1 MANQFKL
8 LVGSSAL
15 AAMLAACGGGGSSS
29 TPASNT
35 SDAATRALPPEIAEI
50 IDEQNELTDALC
62 PGASADAGE
71 GGSMDPGECLTEG
84 EEGSEDDTGSELSQ
98 DMIVQQF
105 CPDAAVAFDPA
116 GLFDPAMLQE
126 DPQAAL
132 TGFFEQS
139 GTFAAACLQEAAGNL
154 QNAGD
159 LLGGSN
165 PITEAICPVESMED
179 TVDPA
184 NCFAEAAAGGN
195 LPGGGDGGDE
205 AADPIAEQLCPE
217 TGSIAPNP
225 ASPTACLDEASRVYV
240 TIIDMITAPNPLT
253 EQICPMDAQDG
264 RINPADCFAEAT
276 MGGGGFPGDGGGD
289 SNPFKPLLEQFCP
302 DAAVAPVGP
311 TTPVDCLAE
320 AGGNFEEV
328 QDLLLGPN
336 PLTENLCPEAAQ
348 TTPIDPAACF
358 MEVGG
363 GGLPGGGGGDNPLAP
378 VLEQFCPETAA
389 DEVGPTTPIDCLTE
403 AGSAFGDVQDLLLGP
418 NPLTENLCP
427 EAAQTTPIDPAAC
440 FEEAAGGAGGLPGG
454 GGDNPLAPVLEQF
467 CPETA
472 ENEVGPTTPVDCLA
486 EAGGNFQ
493 DVQDLLLGPNPLT
506 ENLCPEAAQT
516 TPIDPAA
523 CFEEV
528 AGGADGGDG
537 GDGGNG
543 GGDNPLAPVLEQ
555 FCPET
560 AAGAVG
566 PTTPIDCLTEAGSA
580 FGDVQDLL
588 LGPNPLTENLCP
600 EAAQT
605 TPIDPAACFEEAAGG
620 AGGLPGGGGD
630 NPLAPVLE
638 QFCPETAESEVGP
651 TTPVDCLA
659 EAGGNFQDVQDLLLG
674 PNPLTE
680 NLCPEAAQS
689 TPIDPAACFEEAAGG
704 AGGLPGG
711 GGDNPLAPV
720 LEQFCPET
728 AAGEVGPTTPIDCLT
743 EAGSAFG
750 DVQDLISGS
759 NPLTEQLCPEE
770 SADGNVDP
778 AACFQEAAAMG
789 GELPGGG
796 ANPFAPV
803 LEQFCPDAAAG
814 DLGPT
819 TPIDCLTEA
828 GSALEDVQDLIS
840 GSNPLTDALCPEESA
855 DGNVDPAA
863 CFQEA
868 AAMGGELP
876 GGGENPFAP
885 VLEQFC
891 PETAVAELGPTT
903 PVDCLAEAGGS
914 FGNIED
920 ILGGSNPLTEQLCP
934 EESADGNVDPAACF
948 QEAVAGGMPGGGG
961 DNPLA
966 PALEQFCPETAAG
979 ELGPTTPADCLA
991 EAGSGLAAL
1000 EELLGPLSEPNPV
1013 TEQVCPETSATGSVD
1028 PTACFVESLDN
1039 IELLNT
1045 ESIGL
1050 LPGCPLLS
1058 AFNEEGNLSLTLGLA
1073 CLLNQE
1079 AGETPSLE
1087 DNPLA
1092 DLFDT
1097 LFGGFL

>member
-1 MANQFKL
+1 LANQFKL

-62 PGASADAGE
+62 PDASGDAGD
-71 GGSMDPGECLTEG
+71 GGSMDPDECLTEG
-84 EEGSEDDTGSELSQ
+84 EEGSEDDTGFELSQ

-126 DPQAAL
+126 DPQTAL

-165 PITEAICPVESMED
+165 PITEAICPEESMD
-179 TVDPA
+179 GTVDPA

-195 LPGGGDGGDE
+195 LPGGGDGGDG

-225 ASPTACLDEASRVYV
+225 ASPTACLDEASRVYI

-253 EQICPMDAQDG
+253 EQICPQDAADG
-264 RINPADCFAEAT
+264 RVNPPDCFAEAT
-276 MGGGGFPGDGGGD
+276 MGIGGFPGDPGGGD
-289 SNPFKPLLEQFCP
+289 GSNPFAPVLEQFCP
-302 DAAVAPVGP
+302 DTAAAPIGP

-320 AGGNFEEV
+320 AGGDFDDV

-389 DEVGPTTPIDCLTE
+389 GEVGPTTPIDCLTE
-403 AGSAFGDVQDLLLGP
+403 AGSAFGDVQDLISGS
-418 NPLTENLCP
+418 NPLTEQLCP
-427 EAAQTTPIDPAAC
+427 EESADGTVDPAAC

-472 ENEVGPTTPVDCLA
+472 ENEVSPTTPVDCLA

-516 TPIDPAA
+516 
-523 CFEEV
+523 
-528 AGGADGGDG
+528 
-537 GDGGNG
+537 
-543 GGDNPLAPVLEQ
+543 
-555 FCPET
+555 
-560 AAGAVG
+560 
-566 PTTPIDCLTEAGSA
+566 
-580 FGDVQDLL
+580 
-588 LGPNPLTENLCP
+588 
-600 EAAQT
+600 
-605 TPIDPAACFEEAAGG
+605 
-620 AGGLPGGGGD
+620 
-630 NPLAPVLE
+630 
-638 QFCPETAESEVGP
+638 
-651 TTPVDCLA
+651 
-659 EAGGNFQDVQDLLLG
+659 
-674 PNPLTE
+674 
-680 NLCPEAAQS
+680 

-759 NPLTEQLCPEE
+759 NPLTEALCPEE
-770 SADGNVDP
+770 SADGTVDP
-778 AACFQEAAAMG
+778 AACFEEAAG
-789 GELPGGG
+789 GAGGLPGGG
-796 ANPFAPV
+796 GDNPLAPV
-803 LEQFCPDAAAG
+803 LEQFCPETAENEVGPTTPVDCLAEAGGNFQDVQDLLLGSNPLTEQLCPEASADAPIDPAACFMEAAG
-814 DLGPT
+814 GLAPGGGELPGADGNPLAPVLAQFCPDTSEADLGPT

-828 GSALEDVQDLIS
+828 GGNFGDVQDLLLGSNPLTEQLCPEASADAPIDPAACFMEAAGGLAPGGGELPGADGNPLEPVLAQFCPDTSEADLGPTTPLDCLIEAGGNFGDVQDLLLGSNPLTEQLCPEASADSPIDPAACFMEAAGGLAPGGGELPGADGNPLAPVLAQFCPDTSEADLGPTTPLDCLTEAGGNFGDVQELLLGSNPLTEQLCPEASADSPIDPAACFEEAAGGFAPGGGGLPGADGNPLAPVLGQFCPDASEADLGPTTPFDCLIEAGSAFGDIQDAIS
-840 GSNPLTDALCPEESA
+840 GSNPLTDQICSEESA

-863 CFQEA
+863 CFMEAISGGAGGDGTPLDPILDGICPDA
-868 AAMGGELP
+868 AAGGLSPTLAFECL
-876 GGGENPFAP
+876 
-885 VLEQFC
+885 LE
-891 PETAVAELGPTT
+891 G
-903 PVDCLAEAGGS
+903 
-914 FGNIED
+914 
-920 ILGGSNPLTEQLCP
+920 
-934 EESADGNVDPAACF
+934 
-948 QEAVAGGMPGGGG
+948 
-961 DNPLA
+961 
-966 PALEQFCPETAAG
+966 
-979 ELGPTTPADCLA
+979 
-991 EAGSGLAAL
+991 GSGLA
-1000 EELLGPLSEPNPV
+1000 G
-1013 TEQVCPETSATGSVD
+1013 
-1028 PTACFVESLDN
+1028 
-1039 IELLNT
+1039 
-1045 ESIGL
+1045 
-1050 LPGCPLLS
+1050 
-1058 AFNEEGNLSLTLGLA
+1058 
-1073 CLLNQE
+1073 
-1079 AGETPSLE
+1079 
-1087 DNPLA
+1087 
-1092 DLFDT
+1092 
-1097 LFGGFL
+1097 LFGG

>member
-29 TPASNT
+29 APASNT

-62 PGASADAGE
+62 PGSSADAGE

-389 DEVGPTTPIDCLTE
+389 GEVGPTTPIDCLTE

-486 EAGGNFQ
+486 EAGG
-493 DVQDLLLGPNPLT
+493 
-506 ENLCPEAAQT
+506 
-516 TPIDPAA
+516 
-523 CFEEV
+523 
-528 AGGADGGDG
+528 
-537 GDGGNG
+537 
-543 GGDNPLAPVLEQ
+543 
-555 FCPET
+555 
-560 AAGAVG
+560 
-566 PTTPIDCLTEAGSA
+566 S
-580 FGDVQDLL
+580 
-588 LGPNPLTENLCP
+588 
-600 EAAQT
+600 
-605 TPIDPAACFEEAAGG
+605 
-620 AGGLPGGGGD
+620 
-630 NPLAPVLE
+630 
-638 QFCPETAESEVGP
+638 
-651 TTPVDCLA
+651 
-659 EAGGNFQDVQDLLLG
+659 FQDVQDLLLG

-828 GSALEDVQDLIS
+828 GSALGDVQDLIS